1 MAVRPIP
8 EGYHTLTPYLVVP
21 GVARLIG
28 FLKQVFDAREIHR
41 TAMPD
46 GTVMHVEMRVGDS
59 HLMMG
64 EARGDM
70 KPIPAM
76 LYVYV
81 PDVDA
86 VYERA
91 LRAGATSVSKVSDM
105 FYGDRV
111 GAVQDASGNQW
122 WIGTHIEDVPPAELA
137 KRAEAAM
144 KERS

>member
-8 EGYHTLTPYLVVP
+8 EGYHTVTPYLVVP
-21 GVARLIG
+21 GVAKLID
-28 FLKQVFDAREIHR
+28 FLTQVFDAREIHR

-46 GTVMHVEMRVGDS
+46 GTVMHVEMQVGDS

-81 PDVDA
+81 PDADA

-91 LRAGATSVSKVSDM
+91 LRAGATSISKPSDM

-122 WIGTHIEDVPPAELA
+122 WIGTHIEDVPPDELA
-137 KRAEAAM
+137 KRAQAAM